1 MESVRAPSESPFTGR
16 GGSRRVMLP
25 AGGLFSDKHL
35 LPQRS
40 DPEFKGNRGRQGEER
55 HLPFLLSEISDG
67 LNIQTEI

>member
-1 MESVRAPSESPFTGR
+1 
-16 GGSRRVMLP
+16 MLP

-55 HLPFLLSEISDG
+55 HLPFLLTEISDG